1 MSRLKIALVAHGI
14 HFRGGMERCFAEL
27 AHALCLAHDIH
38 LFTSEA
44 ADVPFEHIT
53 MHHIPVVRRPLLAK
67 FVQFYIGS
75 SRRLRREEFDIV
87 HTIGGIT
94 ARQNVV
100 SAQYCQAA
108 WGNAIRQTPGAAEGI
123 TAYHRW
129 MWRFTGYFEKRAVNS
144 RNTRRVIANS
154 RRTGE
159 DLERFYGTDPRKV
172 EVIYNAVDPIR
183 FSPANQACRASI
195 RQRYGLPNEALLLL
209 FVGEYR
215 RKGLATVIRALSKLQ
230 NPRVHLLAVGSG
242 DQEKYRVLAVQNGV
256 CRQVTFAASASNIE
270 RIFGA
275 ADVFVFPTFYEPFG
289 MVITEAMASGLPVIT
304 SRAAGAA
311 ELIEEGSGGLLLDNP
326 GDVDALAVAL
336 DHVLSDAALRRELG
350 AYARQSVCH
359 YDWQSAA
366 DQTMA
371 IYRQI
376 THPERQMAA
385 L

>member
-27 AHALCLAHDIH
+27 TDALCLAHDIH

-44 ADVPFEHIT
+44 ADVPFENVT

-67 FVQFYIGS
+67 FAQFYVCS
-75 SRRLRREEFDIV
+75 SHRLRREEFDII

-94 ARQNVV
+94 ARQNIV

-108 WGNAIRQTPGAAEGI
+108 WGNAIRQTAGAAEGI

-144 RNTRRVIANS
+144 QETLRVIANS

-159 DLERFYGTDPRKV
+159 DLEKFYGTDTGKI
-172 EVIYNAVDPIR
+172 EVVYNAVDPIR
-183 FSPANQACRASI
+183 FSPANQAYRASI
-195 RQRYGLPNEALLLL
+195 RQRYGICEKALLLL

-215 RKGLATVIRALSKLQ
+215 RKGLATVIRALGKLHSSQ
-230 NPRVHLLAVGSG
+230 VHLLAVGQG
-242 DQEKYRVLAVQNGV
+242 DQEKYASLAAQNGI
-256 CRQVTFAASASNIE
+256 RSQVTFAAPVSDIE

-275 ADVFVFPTFYEPFG
+275 ADVFVFPTLYEPFG

-304 SRAAGAA
+304 SRTAGAA
-311 ELIEEGSGGLLLDNP
+311 ELIEEGVSGLLLDCP
-326 GDVDALAVAL
+326 GDPDELATALNCVA
-336 DHVLSDAALRRELG
+336 SDAALRREMG
-350 AYARQSVCH
+350 IKARQRVCH
-359 YDWQSAA
+359 YDWKCAA
-366 DQTMA
+366 DQTQA
-371 IYRQI
+371 LYRQV
-376 THPERQMAA
+376 THLKSLVATQ
-385 L
+385 